1 MSSKSTLTVGIDV
14 GGTFTDLIAIDTA
27 TNSVKLAKVPTTIDN
42 QAIGFMAALAAAG
55 PRLQAYL
62 DRRGG
67 AIVDEPATAEAL
79 ATVVLR
85 GLGVDAFTLD
95 DVLAVAPGADI
106 TVLRKLKER
115 TLS

>member
-1 MSSKSTLTVGIDV
+1 MHPGHLVTRWLATV
-14 GGTFTDLIAIDTA
+14 TF
-27 TNSVKLAKVPTTIDN
+27 
-42 QAIGFMAALAAAG
+42 FRAALAAAA

-85 GLGVDAFTLD
+85 GLGVGAFAIG
-95 DVLAVAPGADI
+95 DVLALAPGADLA
-106 TVLRKLKER
+106 VLRNLKER
-115 TLS
+115 KHS